1 MAGFLL
7 DTHIW
12 LWMSITPQRLGNT
25 VRRRLENPRAE
36 LWVSPVSIFEAQA
49 AYRRGRLREISSFS
63 DWVTDSFIRFQL
75 RSADM
80 TREVG
85 LEGHSFTL
93 PHGDPADHMLVATA
107 RAYGLVLVTD
117 DDRIIESQAVAIL
130 AND

>member
-1 MAGFLL
+1 M
-7 DTHIW
+7 
-12 LWMSITPQRLGNT
+12 
-25 VRRRLENPRAE
+25 E

-49 AYRRGRLREISSFS
+49 AHRRGRLREIASFS
-63 DWVTDSFIRFQL
+63 DWVTDSFGRFQL

-80 TREVG
+80 TWEVG
-85 LEGHSFTL
+85 LEGHAFSL

>member
-12 LWMSITPQRLGNT
+12 LWMSITPQRLSRT
-25 VRRRLENPRAE
+25 VQRRLENPRAA

-49 AYRRGRLREISSFS
+49 AYRRGRLREIDNFSKWVNDSFS
-63 DWVTDSFIRFQL
+63 RFEI

-85 LEGHSFTL
+85 MEGHAFSL
-93 PHGDPADHMLVATA
+93 AHGDPADHMLVATA

-117 DDRIIESQAVAIL
+117 DERIIESKAVPIL
-130 AND
+130 ANA